1 MSTVG
6 TMVTVPIQLYS
17 LPSYEKPERPMQV
30 IEVQGD
36 RYGDWLCHRD
46 IWTSGSEE
54 HTRWEYGEC
63 WTVAYIPSGRTL
75 ARMLSE
81 AAAREIAHV
90 MALGAHPPIPTSAS
104 DTEPFRDYATPIILA
119 AQERNPSPCDR
130 DHEDDEP
137 CAAVAAQDAARAT
150 GEGG

>member
-90 MALGAHPPIPTSAS
+90 MALGAHPDLCQRYGAIPGLCHA
-104 DTEPFRDYATPIILA
+104 DHPRGAG
-119 AQERNPSPCDR
+119 AQSLTVRSRPR
-130 DHEDDEP
+130 G
-137 CAAVAAQDAARAT
+137 R
-150 GEGG
+150 